1 MSAPDIYR
9 QLQRLARQQGRPS
22 DELMTLYGLERI
34 LDRLTRTVYRD
45 DFSLK
50 GGVLLAAYRLR
61 RPTRDIDMQALDFRL
76 DEKHLRDVVAAI
88 AAVDAPDGLILGS
101 EISVQQIR
109 DEDDYSGLRVS
120 VPATLHTYRFVIRL
134 DISTGD
140 PIWPAPQ
147 LVTLPGLL
155 GEDVTIMGHPMVT
168 VIAEKAVTVLQRGT
182 TSTRWR
188 DFVDLAN
195 LARTYPFT
203 AGDVRSAATATA
215 AHRHVELRALA
226 SVTAGY
232 GDVAQP
238 KWSAWRLK
246 NDMGGVCAARFED
259 QLADVIAFIDP
270 IFTGDL
276 PDTATWDP
284 LTYAWQ

>member
-61 RPTRDIDMQALDFRL
+61 RPTRDIDMQALDFDL
-76 DEKHLRDVVAAI
+76 DEKHLREVVAAI
-88 AAVDAPDGLILGS
+88 AAVDADDGLVLSS
-101 EISVQQIR
+101 EVTVEQIR
-109 DEDDYSGLRVS
+109 DEDEYSGLRVS
-120 VPATLHTYRFVIRL
+120 IPATLHTFQFAIRL
-134 DISTGD
+134 DVSTGD

-147 LVTLPGLL
+147 PVTLPGLL
-155 GEDVTIMGHPMVT
+155 GQDVTIMGHPMVT
-168 VIAEKAVTVLQRGT
+168 VVAEKAVTVLQRGT

-188 DFVDLAN
+188 DFMDLAN

-203 AGDVRSAATATA
+203 AGDVRAAAMATA
-215 AHRHVELRALA
+215 AHRQVELRALA

-238 KWSAWRLK
+238 KWSAWRRK
-246 NDMGGVCAARFED
+246 NDLGDLCAALFGD
-259 QLADVIAFIDP
+259 QLADVITFIDP
-270 IFTGDL
+270 VFTGDL

-284 LTYAWQ
+284 LTYTWQ